1 MTPSNGVV
9 LEYDSNGDGYL
20 DTEAKTMGIKAPVWL
35 RLTRTGN
42 QVSGYYSTNG
52 TTFTQVGSA
61 VNLSGANTTEDAG
74 VFHTSHDNKISG
86 TAGFSGLSITTP

>member
-1 MTPSNGVV
+1 
-9 LEYDSNGDGYL
+9 
-20 DTEAKTMGIKAPVWL
+20 APVWL

-61 VNLSGANTTEDAG
+61 VNLSGANATQDAG

-86 TAGFSGLSITTP
+86 TAEFSGLSITTTP